1 MKIINLFFLAFFLTS
16 QLSASGG
23 GAAAA
28 AAVTTESEAE
38 AQATDLFIELNSEEG
53 KTLIKSL
60 VTEKYPDELPP
71 CRLKGS
77 YSLKDS
83 KYPKGDL
90 GTYLVHFS
98 LPRDLE
104 AFLPEE
110 FAGEEKDISTDSLEV
125 KNILKDETEKT
136 QLIRSVRA
144 LAYATGKSTAIS
156 LKNKQASS
164 LPAAASSITH
174 VTEEDI
180 ARCALPM
187 EYIISRLFFDEPAQG
202 FLVIQA
208 HRGKNFLRGITW
220 YCPFTTWSKKFRW
233 NLRKCSLE
241 NLETLIKLKAP
252 RKGDDGST
260 TFEDLA
266 ELSIL
271 CASGCGGDLLDIVKY
286 SIFKS
291 KTYTALI
298 TDAKETIMS
307 FYEYFGFK
315 PVPATALFLPT
326 KKATKTV
333 RKPYYHWFSTK
344 TPAGSES
351 PAHLYL
357 TSTSDFYSERNVLDR
372 HKARPKL
379 VLKLSKRKVEPEP
392 EPEPEPEAPEA
403 KKGRRKK

>member
-23 GAAAA
+23 GGGGS

-38 AQATDLFIELNSEEG
+38 TQATDLFIELNSKEG
-53 KTLIKSL
+53 KALIKSL

-110 FAGEEKDISTDSLEV
+110 FAGEEKDISTDSLKV
-125 KNILKDETEKT
+125 NNILNDKTEKT
-136 QLIRSVRA
+136 QLIRSIRA
-144 LAYATGKSTAIS
+144 LAYATGKSTVIS

-164 LPAAASSITH
+164 LPAAAASSITH

-208 HRGKNFLRGITW
+208 DRGKNFLRGITW

-233 NLRKCSLE
+233 DLSQCSLE

-291 KTYTALI
+291 KTYKALI

-357 TSTSDFYSERNVLDR
+357 TSTRDFYSERNVLDR
-372 HKARPKL
+372 HKAMPKL
-379 VLKLSKRKVEPEP
+379 ILKLSKREAADAD
-392 EPEPEPEAPEA
+392 APEA
-403 KKGRRKK
+403 KKGRTKK